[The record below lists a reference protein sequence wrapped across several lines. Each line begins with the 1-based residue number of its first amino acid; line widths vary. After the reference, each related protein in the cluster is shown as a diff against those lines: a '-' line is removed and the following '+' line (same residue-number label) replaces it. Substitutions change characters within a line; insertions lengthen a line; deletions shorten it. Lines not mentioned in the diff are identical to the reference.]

1 MQYPVDPDFPR
12 SDEDRELIAPLA
24 SLPVRPV
31 FIMGLHRSGTTFLY
45 DSVARA
51 FPLSQLS
58 LYRLFY
64 YRRLLCNA
72 RDGQADVDQRKLDAC
87 FAALG
92 IRDRKIDS
100 VPVAADE
107 VEEYGFLLRRLGGSF
122 KLSEDTAPLFE
133 EMCRKL
139 LALEPDSEAV
149 LLKNPWDTANARWIA
164 GRYEQA
170 RFIYISR
177 EPIAVLNSMLNA
189 FLAYLDG
196 PQHYLEMLLDT
207 GNGRKGYRKG
217 YLIWLLMRGLRAV
230 LGERAIALLAR
241 PMLARHVAREVVSY
255 RQQLAAMPGNQAV
268 EVDYAQLVQNPGET
282 MTALAEFLDLP
293 LRNVDELGLRAAKP
307 RHSVHPILKAYEA
320 SLNRQVDK
328 AMRAAKPA

>member
-1 MQYPVDPDFPR
+1 MQYPVDPDFPG
-12 SDEDRELIAPLA
+12 SDEDRELIPQLA
-24 SLPVRPV
+24 ELPVRPV

-64 YRRLLCNA
+64 YRRLLRNA
-72 RDGQADVDQRKLDAC
+72 REGRAAQDQQRLDAC

-92 IRDRKIDS
+92 ICDRKIDS

-107 VEEYGFLLRRLGGSF
+107 VEEYGFLLRRLCGSF

-139 LALEPDSEAV
+139 LALEPDSKAV
-149 LLKNPWDTANARWIA
+149 LLKNPWDTTNAGWIA
-164 GRYEQA
+164 QRYEQA

-189 FLAYLDG
+189 LLAYLDG
-196 PQHYLEMLLDT
+196 PQNYLEMLLDR
-207 GNGRKGYRKG
+207 GEGRKGYRSG
-217 YLIWLLMRGLRAV
+217 YLIWMMLRGVRAV
-230 LGERAIALLAR
+230 FGERVIARTAR
-241 PMLARHVAREVVSY
+241 PILARHVVRELVSY
-255 RQQLAAMPGNQAV
+255 RRELAAMPATQAV
-268 EVDYAQLVQNPGET
+268 EVNYAQLVQNPGQT
-282 MTALAEFLDLP
+282 MAALATF
-293 LRNVDELGLRAAKP
+293 LGLPVRDLSGLGLKPAKL
-307 RHSVHPILKAYEA
+307 RHSVHPILKGYEPT
-320 SLNRQVDK
+320 LNKRVEE
-328 AMRAAKPA
+328 AMRSAGQP